1 MLNYDLLGIVVENM
15 MRHSK
20 TEMRGLKL
28 SASIMCVNLMN
39 LDVDIRAL
47 QQKG

>member
-20 TEMRGLKL
+20 TEMRRLKL
-28 SASIMCVNLMN
+28 SALIMCVNLMN